1 MSKTKNLV
9 QLLDSTEKSEFD
21 KVVKAYLKA
30 EYDFNKIVFTD
41 GINDTGLDIKVFDYK
56 GQSLQFQLTTQK
68 SKTKAELN
76 AFEKKLIE
84 DLEKAKENH
93 TNYKYSNKLIF
104 FYSKEFTNLRI
115 RNYEKLAF
123 KNYGI
128 DLELIEANR
137 LAEESENIIEIQRI
151 LLQISELDKF
161 NVNESIFDNE
171 KENLVYD
178 LLSFGKPSEFK
189 LQIIEAFIL
198 TSLFTKKQLTK
209 DEIIKLCEDK
219 FKVKEN
225 SVFYDKLVNRL
236 LTTKQIT
243 KSEDK
248 STLLLS
254 GIELS
259 NLTTKIEQY
268 ELDEKV
274 FLRDIKQILEKH
286 SQEILINEYV
296 GQLKQLYINNF
307 NSDLHQIVNHTDD
320 TKLFSVIKEFLQFI
334 ESTDAVCESPKILAK
349 ELLSYCIESKFI
361 QKIAAS
367 KVYCENINNTRL
379 QNYLITQKKIFIDTS
394 IALNAL
400 CYFYKPKTSFN
411 NYFYKMS
418 KSLIE
423 FAKKEN
429 LELNISERYIWEV
442 QNHVKDSFKI
452 LPFSRIENFSK
463 LGSSKNIFYNFY
475 MFLAKND
482 TLDDDISFD
491 IFLDNFGFG
500 ENFTSKSTNSKISS
514 YLDKMNIKMVE
525 FEYDYEIEETN
536 KLFESQLIKNNKF
549 KSPFTLSNDSI
560 MLEYLAH
567 NDTDVHPVSPI
578 FVTWD
583 KTFFDVQKEYT
594 KKYPDAQ
601 KWLMLPPS
609 KLIDSYA
616 ILKFEIDGET
626 VTENLLALISDD
638 LFQSTNALIDTVKF
652 ILNPDDEIGLEYTNK
667 LAEIREKEI
676 TDINNKV
683 STPPESFE
691 GEAIIDDVV
700 FNLSNYFQE
709 KENSNDFELFKEIF
723 TKKEFMPEVIISITC
738 AISDFYKSHKIE
750 NKFYE
755 TFDKLVDKIK
765 LEKSA

>member
-1 MSKTKNLV
+1 MSKTKNLI
-9 QLLDSTEKSEFD
+9 QLLESTEKPEFD

-30 EYDFNKIVFTD
+30 EYGYTKIVFTD
-41 GINDTGLDIKVFDYK
+41 GVNDTGLDIKVFDYN
-56 GQSLQFQLTTQK
+56 GHSIQFQLTTQK
-68 SKTKAELN
+68 SKTKAELK
-76 AFEKKLIE
+76 AFENKLCE

-104 FYSKEFTNLRI
+104 FYSKEFTNKKI

-123 KNYGI
+123 SQYSI

-151 LLQISELDKF
+151 LYQISELDKY
-161 NVNESIFDNE
+161 NVNESVFDND

-198 TSLFTKKQLTK
+198 KSLFTNTQLAK
-209 DEIIKLCEDK
+209 SQIIKLCEDK

-225 SVFYDKLVNRL
+225 SIFYDKLMNRL
-236 LTTKQIT
+236 LTSKQIV

-248 STLLLS
+248 SALRLS
-254 GIELS
+254 DNENNKLS
-259 NLTTKIEQY
+259 IKIQQY

-274 FLRDIKQILEKH
+274 FIRDLKQILEEH
-286 SQEILINEYV
+286 NQHNLIDEYII
-296 GQLKQLYINNF
+296 QLKELYINNF

-320 TKLFSVIKEFLQFI
+320 TKLFSVIKEFLKFI
-334 ESTDAVCESPKILAK
+334 ESQDSDCESPKILAK
-349 ELLSYCIESKFI
+349 ELLSYCVESKFI

-379 QNYLITQKKIFIDTS
+379 QNYLTTQKKIFIDTS

-400 CYFYKPKTSFN
+400 CFFYKPKTDYN
-411 NYFYKMS
+411 NYFFKMS
-418 KSLIE
+418 KNLIE
-423 FAKKEN
+423 FAQKEN
-429 LELNISERYIWEV
+429 LELHISKRYIWEV
-442 QNHVKDSFKI
+442 QNHIKDSFKI

-463 LGSSKNIFYNFY
+463 LGSSKNVFYNFY
-475 MFLAKND
+475 MYLLKND
-482 TLDDDISFD
+482 AIEDIVSFDQFLDD
-491 IFLDNFGFG
+491 FGFT
-500 ENFTSKSTNSKISS
+500 ESFTSKSINSKINS
-514 YLDKMNIKMVE
+514 YLEKMNIKMIE
-525 FEYDYEIEETN
+525 FDYDYEIEETN

-549 KSPFTLSNDSI
+549 KSPFTLTNDSI

-567 NDTDVHPVSPI
+567 NDVDVHPINPI

-583 KTFFDVQKEYT
+583 KTFFDVQKEYL

-601 KWLMLPPS
+601 NWLMLPPS

-616 ILKFEIDGET
+616 LLKFSIDGET

-638 LFQSTNALIDTVKF
+638 LFQNTNTLIDTVKF

-667 LAEIREKEI
+667 LAEIREIE
-676 TDINNKV
+676 INNINNNI
-683 STPPESFE
+683 STPPENFE

-700 FNLSNYFQE
+700 FNLTNHFQE
-709 KENSNDFELFKEIF
+709 KDSTKEFELFKEIF
-723 TKKEFMPEVIISITC
+723 TKKEFMQEVITSITEAISI
-738 AISDFYKSHKIE
+738 FYKSHTIDK
-750 NKFYE
+750 KFYE
-755 TFDKLVDKIK
+755 TFEGLVEKIK
-765 LEKSA
+765 SEKSA